1 MCKMIEIERKFLVK
15 DQSYENEVVT
25 SRAIKQGF
33 LSTDPNRTVRI
44 RVEETRGFITVKGIS
59 TDGGVSRFEWENPL
73 SKAAAEALFRLCLP
87 GKIEKTRHVV
97 SVGSHLFEVDVFGGD
112 NQGLIVAEVELS
124 EPNQAFEKPA
134 WLGVEVTGEKKY
146 YNASLSQHPYKDW
159 K

>member
-1 MCKMIEIERKFLVK
+1 MIEIERKFLVK
-15 DQSYENEVVT
+15 DYSFENEAVT

-44 RVEETRGFITVKGIS
+44 RVEETGGFITVKGIS

-73 SKAAAEALFRLCLP
+73 SKEAAEALFKLCLP

-97 SVGSHLFEVDVFGGD
+97 TVGSHHFEVDIFYGD
-112 NQGLIVAEVELS
+112 NQGLVIAEVELS
-124 EPNQAFEKPA
+124 DPKQVFEKPA
-134 WLGVEVTGEKKY
+134 WLGKEVTGDQKY
-146 YNASLSQHPYKDW
+146 YNASLSQHPFKDW

>member
-1 MCKMIEIERKFLVK
+1 MIEIERKFLVK

-73 SKAAAEALFRLCLP
+73 SKAAAEALFKLCLP

-124 EPNQAFEKPA
+124 DPNQAFEKPA
-134 WLGVEVTGEKKY
+134 WLGVEVTGENKY

>member
-1 MCKMIEIERKFLVK
+1 MIEIERKFLVK

-73 SKAAAEALFRLCLP
+73 SKAAAEALFKLCLP

-124 EPNQAFEKPA
+124 DPDQAFEKPA
-134 WLGVEVTGEKKY
+134 WLGVEVTGENKY

>member
-1 MCKMIEIERKFLVK
+1 MIEIERKFLVK
-15 DQSYENEVVT
+15 DYSFENEAVN

-44 RVEETRGFITVKGIS
+44 RVEETGGFITVKGIS

-73 SKAAAEALFRLCLP
+73 SKEAAEALFKLCLP

-97 SVGSHLFEVDVFGGD
+97 SVGSHHFEVDVFYGD
-112 NQGLIVAEVELS
+112 NQGLVIAEVELS
-124 EPNQAFEKPA
+124 DSKQEFEKPA
-134 WLGVEVTGEKKY
+134 WLGKEVTGDQKY
-146 YNASLSQHPYKDW
+146 YNASLSQHPFKDW

>member
-1 MCKMIEIERKFLVK
+1 MIEIERKFLVK
-15 DQSYENEVVT
+15 DYSFENEAVT

-73 SKAAAEALFRLCLP
+73 SKAAAEALFKLCLP

>member
-73 SKAAAEALFRLCLP
+73 SKAAAEALFKLCLP

-124 EPNQAFEKPA
+124 ESNQAFEKPA
-134 WLGVEVTGEKKY
+134 WLGVEVTGENKY

>member
-1 MCKMIEIERKFLVK
+1 MIEIERKFLVK

-73 SKAAAEALFRLCLP
+73 SKEAAEALFKLCLP

-97 SVGSHLFEVDVFGGD
+97 TVGSHLLRWMFLEETIKGLLSLRWNCRILIKPLK
-112 NQGLIVAEVELS
+112 NQPGS
-124 EPNQAFEKPA
+124 GQR
-134 WLGVEVTGEKKY
+134 
-146 YNASLSQHPYKDW
+146 SQEIKNITTLP
-159 K
+159 

>member
-1 MCKMIEIERKFLVK
+1 MIEIERKFLVK

-73 SKAAAEALFRLCLP
+73 SKAAAEALFKLCLP

-112 NQGLIVAEVELS
+112 NQGLIVAEGELS

>member
-1 MCKMIEIERKFLVK
+1 MIEIERKFLVK

-73 SKAAAEALFRLCLP
+73 SKAAAEALFKLCLP

-112 NQGLIVAEVELS
+112 NQGPIVAEVELS
-124 EPNQAFEKPA
+124 DPNQAFEKPA

>member
-1 MCKMIEIERKFLVK
+1 
-15 DQSYENEVVT
+15 
-25 SRAIKQGF
+25 
-33 LSTDPNRTVRI
+33 
-44 RVEETRGFITVKGIS
+44 VKGIS

-73 SKAAAEALFRLCLP
+73 SKAAAEALFKLCLP

>member
-1 MCKMIEIERKFLVK
+1 MIEIERKFLVK

-73 SKAAAEALFRLCLP
+73 SKAAAEALFKLCLP

-134 WLGVEVTGEKKY
+134 WLGVEVTGENKY

>member
-1 MCKMIEIERKFLVK
+1 MIEIERKFLVK
-15 DQSYENEVVT
+15 DYSFENEAVT

-44 RVEETRGFITVKGIS
+44 RVEETGGFITVKGIS

-73 SKAAAEALFRLCLP
+73 TKEAAEALFKLCLP

-97 SVGSHLFEVDVFGGD
+97 TVGSHHFEVDIFYGD
-112 NQGLIVAEVELS
+112 NQGLVIAEVELS
-124 EPNQAFEKPA
+124 DPKQVFEKPA
-134 WLGVEVTGEKKY
+134 WLGKEVTGDQKY
-146 YNASLSQHPYKDW
+146 YNASLSQHPFKDW

>member
-1 MCKMIEIERKFLVK
+1 MIEIERKFLVK

-73 SKAAAEALFRLCLP
+73 SKAAAEALFKLCLP

-97 SVGSHLFEVDVFGGD
+97 FCRVSPL
-112 NQGLIVAEVELS
+112 
-124 EPNQAFEKPA
+124 
-134 WLGVEVTGEKKY
+134 
-146 YNASLSQHPYKDW
+146 
-159 K
+159 

>member
-1 MCKMIEIERKFLVK
+1 MIEIERKFLVK
-15 DQSYENEVVT
+15 DYSFENEAVT

-44 RVEETRGFITVKGIS
+44 RVEETGGFITVKGIS

-73 SKAAAEALFRLCLP
+73 TKEAAEALFKLCLP

-97 SVGSHLFEVDVFGGD
+97 SVGYHHFEVDVFYGD
-112 NQGLIVAEVELS
+112 NQGLVIAEVELS
-124 EPNQAFEKPA
+124 DPKQVFEKPA
-134 WLGVEVTGEKKY
+134 WLGKEVTGDQKY
-146 YNASLSQHPYKDW
+146 YNASLSQHPFKDW